1 MENTTKNFEM
11 RVNQINSRK
20 FRLKLID
27 TTPVDRIVYET
38 MSNHIPSTIDLIHRY
53 NQIRVVK

>member
-1 MENTTKNFEM
+1 MENTSKNYEM

-27 TTPVDRIVYET
+27 TSPVDRIVFET
-38 MSNHIPSTIDLIHRY
+38 LSNHIPSTIDLIQRY
-53 NQIRVVK
+53 NQLRILK